1 MPEPPECEDP
11 HAASPPAHEPRPL
24 DVVQRWLQAVIMH
37 PGGVAAGVDSEAARA
52 EIATSPAEIEH
63 VIGRSQSLGSL
74 DRLAVYG
81 NAYYARLLECLREVF
96 PIVCRTMGER
106 IFNHFAFVY
115 LQRYPSQSYTLGEL
129 GQRFADFLA
138 ESRPAETEQPPPEA
152 EAESELSPDWP
163 QFVVDLARLEWTI
176 GQVYDGPGMEQR
188 TGLSA
193 ADLAAI
199 PPDKWPNVRLKLAPC
214 VRLLAFRFPV
224 NDYFAAMRELERDEE
239 ELPASADSE
248 NPIDEAFVPIPPPQE
263 TYLAL
268 SRRNYI
274 VHRYPLTKVQFTLL
288 QELESGATIEQ
299 AVTAAAAGSTMSDD
313 ELAAAL
319 HEWFAIWT
327 ANDFFITAELEP

>member
-1 MPEPPECEDP
+1 MSEPHSSDNLLS
-11 HAASPPAHEPRPL
+11 ASPPTKEPRPL

-37 PGGVAAGVDSEAARA
+37 PGGVAAGVNSEAARA
-52 EIATSPAEIEH
+52 EIATSAAEVER

-81 NAYYARLLECLREVF
+81 NAYYARLLECLRESF

-106 IFNHFAFVY
+106 IFNQFAFVY
-115 LQRYPSQSYTLGEL
+115 LQRHPSQSYTLGEL
-129 GQRFADFLA
+129 GLRFADFLA
-138 ESRPAETEQPPPEA
+138 ESRPAEIEQTPQDV

-176 GQVYDGPGMEQR
+176 GQVYDGPGMEKR
-188 TGLSA
+188 TGLTA

-199 PPDKWPNVRLKLAPC
+199 PPERWPSVRLKLAPC

-224 NDYFAAMRELERDEE
+224 NDYFAQMRELDQDEE
-239 ELPASADSE
+239 PAEMRGDVDS
-248 NPIDEAFVPIPPPQE
+248 IDDNFVPIPSPRE

-268 SRRNYI
+268 SRRNYV

-288 QELESGATIEQ
+288 SELESGATIEQ
-299 AVTAAAAGSTMSDD
+299 SVTAAAAKSELSDD

-319 HEWFAIWT
+319 NQWFSMWT
-327 ANDFFITAELEP
+327 ANEFFTSVELEP